1 MKYETFYIP
10 LPDTQHRVEELNS
23 FLATHRIISVE
34 KHLLQQGSQTNWV
47 FLVEYYE
54 GKKETEQA
62 KTPKVDYKE
71 ILSAEDFALFSQLRD
86 YRKQIAE
93 SEGKPVYT
101 FFTNEQLATIAQ
113 KKINSKAALKSID
126 GIGDAKVEK
135 YGDAILK
142 IMEDFGGE
150 TGF

>member
-1 MKYETFYIP
+1 MKYKTYTIP
-10 LPDTQHRVEELNS
+10 IPDIYEQINELNA
-23 FLATHRIISVE
+23 FLINHRIISVE
-34 KHLLQQGSQTNWV
+34 KHFVQTETQLCYV
-47 FLVEYYE
+47 FLVEYYDS
-54 GKKETEQA
+54 KTESSVP

-71 ILSAEDFALFSQLRD
+71 ILSASDFALFSQLRD

-101 FFTNEQLATIAQ
+101 FFTNEQLAAIVQ
-113 KKINSKAALKSID
+113 KKVNSKAALKSID

-135 YGDAILK
+135 YGEAILK
-142 IMEDFGGE
+142 IMEDFSGE